1 MSENVRFPE
10 DDMSIITEMHE
21 KMLYPTVLV
30 EGAKGRGSGTV
41 LYSKENPDEPGTYLN
56 YVLTNHHVVAPNIQ
70 TGKVWNPLTQQEEK
84 KDVFSTVDVYFYKY
98 KYESRNIGKN
108 SVEADIVAYT
118 KEEDL
123 ALLKLRSIEKIEN
136 VAQFFP
142 LDEIK
147 NLRIFMKTHAV
158 GASLGHQPIA
168 TEGKITCMSDEIEN
182 YVYWMSSAQIIFGNS
197 GGSMYLE
204 LDGDYFF
211 IGVPSQ
217 VSVNFVGWS
226 ASAVTHMG
234 YFIPID
240 RVCAFLDRNFYG
252 FVYDEQQS
260 KEQCD
265 ADRERVRK
273 IAKAQQ
279 DLKSLEA

>member
-1 MSENVRFPE
+1 MSEINFPE
-10 DDMSIITEMHE
+10 DHMESLSDLHHKI
-21 KMLYPTVLV
+21 LYPTVLV

-41 LYSKENPDEPGTYLN
+41 IYSRENTDEPGTYEN
-56 YVLTNHHVVAPNIQ
+56 YVLTNHHVVGSNIQ

-84 KDVFSTVDVYFYKY
+84 KDIFSTVDVYFYKY
-98 KYESRNIGKN
+98 KYESKNIGKN
-108 SVEADIVAYT
+108 SVEADVVAYT
-118 KEEDL
+118 TEEDL
-123 ALLKLRSIEKIEN
+123 ALLRLRSIDKIN
-136 VAQFFP
+136 FVAQFLP
-142 LDEIK
+142 LENVKD
-147 NLRIFMKTHAV
+147 LRLFMKTHAV

-168 TEGKITCMSDEIEN
+168 TEGRITCMSDEIEN

-204 LDGDYFF
+204 LDENYWF

-217 VSVNFVGWS
+217 VSVNFLGWS
-226 ASAVTHMG
+226 ANAVTHMG

-240 RVCAFLDRNFYG
+240 RVCAFLDRHFYG
-252 FVYDEQQS
+252 FLHDPTQS
-260 KEQCD
+260 KEHCD
-265 ADRERVRK
+265 AERVRVRK